1 MADSYLGATYSFYV
15 GWMRYSG
22 GSCRSWI
29 AAAVY
34 NDASDGFAEKF
45 ESLDDGDDDARIA
58 LEYIKKNANYFA
70 FGETPS
76 LALKDIEDQIAEL
89 RENL

>member
-1 MADSYLGATYSFYV
+1 MDDSYLGTTYSFYV

-22 GSCRSWI
+22 GSSKSWI

-45 ESLDDGDDDARIA
+45 ESLDDGDHDALRA
-58 LEYIKKNANYFA
+58 LEYIKKNADYFA

-76 LALKDIEDQIAEL
+76 LALKGVEDQITEFRATI
-89 RENL
+89 